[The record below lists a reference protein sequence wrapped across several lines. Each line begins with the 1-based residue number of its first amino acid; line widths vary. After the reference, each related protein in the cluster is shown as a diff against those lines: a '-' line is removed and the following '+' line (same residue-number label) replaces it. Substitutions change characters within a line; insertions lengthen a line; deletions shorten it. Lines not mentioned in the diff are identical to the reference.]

1 MLFWFRKKMK
11 SWPRRNRMQ
20 WFDCWWFCFL
30 LFSFL
35 ISQTMTS
42 VASKTLILLVF
53 LIKDFLRF
61 IIFFICCVRIFSLG
75 LLAFDGRSY
84 IFMAYSNA
92 ALVYWIHVHMSLFP
106 YPTSCGCWSKI
117 KENEAFYREIC
128 LTNFWK
134 KTIFW
139 ELVPKTYYFLKQIWD
154 VLVIFW
160 ATIENIENTLK
171 LLCPTLACRTFKEN
185 KLNNCFSYSSYETMF
200 CSQKQLRTVF

>member
-1 MLFWFRKKMK
+1 MVYFHLCSHSLFGQGELRESKRKNKKGWIVCVMLFWFRKKMK

-30 LFSFL
+30 LFCFL

-117 KENEAFYREIC
+117 KENEAF
-128 LTNFWK
+128 
-134 KTIFW
+134 
-139 ELVPKTYYFLKQIWD
+139 
-154 VLVIFW
+154 
-160 ATIENIENTLK
+160 
-171 LLCPTLACRTFKEN
+171 
-185 KLNNCFSYSSYETMF
+185 
-200 CSQKQLRTVF
+200 